1 MISMITY
8 NLFMDKIILTDAC
21 EFLLNFPNEILNH
34 KETVIND

>member
-21 EFLLNFPNEILNH
+21 EFLLNFPLM
-34 KETVIND
+34 KY